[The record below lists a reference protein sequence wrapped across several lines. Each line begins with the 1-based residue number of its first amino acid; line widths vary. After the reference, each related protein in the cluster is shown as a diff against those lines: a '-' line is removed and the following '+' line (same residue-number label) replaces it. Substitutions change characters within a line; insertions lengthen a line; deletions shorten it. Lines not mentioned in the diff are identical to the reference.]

1 MDLKCSKLD
10 LCVLFIIIKCN
21 FFQKVAFYT
30 HQIDFWA
37 GCCQNVTFWAQK
49 VETNGHI
56 MGLVMNQ
63 DWAVEDP
70 FQIVGLLSF
79 SKCIVLKLG
88 SHYVVVFLSRTVFYS
103 MYNC

>member
-1 MDLKCSKLD
+1 
-10 LCVLFIIIKCN
+10 
-21 FFQKVAFYT
+21 
-30 HQIDFWA
+30 
-37 GCCQNVTFWAQK
+37 
-49 VETNGHI
+49 
-56 MGLVMNQ
+56 MGLVTNQ